1 MLQPEATRA
10 MPTDIKRGERENEGA
25 QKEKM
30 EGEDEGNACVSP
42 RKFRMWRSR
51 VEEKRL
57 QTER

>member
-1 MLQPEATRA
+1 